1 MKLKRRHKYVLIA
14 LAVYW
19 PLIFTLTHIPV
30 PDIARQSG
38 MRSTH
43 MHTMA
48 YFVLTLLIWWA
59 VSPYQRV
66 RWNTRK
72 VWAVMAIVA
81 VYGALDEYLQGFV
94 GRTPAVRDFIANL
107 IGMGGAMVLL
117 SVFRFWSALL
127 AASLISVFAISN
139 LSNLPLLYPEYHLN
153 TLFHFSAYAAL
164 SLIWVQY
171 IQRHLPDVFRRGGAV
186 WLPVAAVSVPLLML
200 AGVLATRPLFDKPIW
215 WTDAATAV
223 FGITTAVLISRLT
236 FLLTQRTHKTY
247 RS

>member
-19 PLIFTLTHIPV
+19 PLVFTLTHIPV
-30 PDIARQSG
+30 PDIARESG

-48 YFVLTLLIWWA
+48 YFVLTLLLWWA

-66 RWNTRK
+66 RWKQRK
-72 VWAVMAIVA
+72 VWQVMAIIA

-127 AASLISVFAISN
+127 AASLIAVFAISN

-164 SLIWVQY
+164 TLIWVQY
-171 IQRHLPDVFRRGGAV
+171 TQRHLPGLFRRGPAV
-186 WLPVAAVSVPLLML
+186 WLPAAVSVPLLML
-200 AGVLATRPLFDKPIW
+200 AGVLATRPLFDKTIW

-223 FGITTAVLISRLT
+223 FGITAAALISGLT
-236 FLLTQRTHKTY
+236 CAVTHHTNRPDKQ
-247 RS
+247 